1 VSFMPRKEQINQEE
15 ESGKG
20 KEEDWGRFC
29 KESVMD
35 CLVGWKKSC
44 IKIYSLKLPPGDVTI
59 A

>member
-1 VSFMPRKEQINQEE
+1 MLRKEQIKQEE

-20 KEEDWGRFC
+20 KEEDDWGRFC

-35 CLVGWKKSC
+35 CLVGWKKAC
-44 IKIYSLKLPPGDVTI
+44 IKIYRLELPPGDVTI